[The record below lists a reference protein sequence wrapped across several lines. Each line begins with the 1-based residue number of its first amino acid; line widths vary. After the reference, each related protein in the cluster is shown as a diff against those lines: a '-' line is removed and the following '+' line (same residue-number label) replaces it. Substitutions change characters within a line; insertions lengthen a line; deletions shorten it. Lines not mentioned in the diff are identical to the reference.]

1 MKRIQYPLLGTIL
14 RVSNLSLHDLTT
26 MTRSPSSFPSIE
38 QTASNRR
45 LEVRMACEGGKRL
58 GGSTGEACVT
68 YNTGGSVCDLQYCG
82 IVCDLH
88 VQYCGS
94 GLYLM

>member
-1 MKRIQYPLLGTIL
+1 
-14 RVSNLSLHDLTT
+14 
-26 MTRSPSSFPSIE
+26 
-38 QTASNRR
+38 
-45 LEVRMACEGGKRL
+45 MACEGGKRL

-94 GLYLM
+94 GLYLMQSSLLEAVAGCVDQEGFTQCIDLFFL